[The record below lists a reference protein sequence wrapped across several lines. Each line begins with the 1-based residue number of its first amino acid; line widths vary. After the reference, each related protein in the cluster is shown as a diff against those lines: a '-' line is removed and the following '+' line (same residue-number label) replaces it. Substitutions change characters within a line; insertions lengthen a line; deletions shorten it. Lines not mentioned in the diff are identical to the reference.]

1 MDRISNLPEQEAAP
15 ISEHARRI
23 SYFMLVRLV
32 MLTGLTALAGLVTYT
47 RGEDFHDRHVTVLW
61 VVVGIGFALTIVF
74 ARWLPRVRD
83 LGRFAALQT
92 TSDLVMAAFAVYISC
107 GIDSGLVT
115 LYLIAVLGAAIMGGS
130 RLTWT
135 SAAAATLLYAGSAT
149 LEITGALVPMTID
162 RYVPLS
168 PRALGFNMLRT
179 VGGIAGVTVLSSYL
193 NRLLTSSVS
202 ALGTLRLLN
211 ENIVRSISSGLL
223 TVDMRGR
230 VLYFNPM
237 ARRILDLQDDD
248 IGRPLDALLP
258 GCEIDDDQGVDA
270 RQELVVDT
278 HIGRQVR
285 VGLSIAPLTD
295 ATDIRLGHV
304 VNFQDLTR
312 LHELS
317 QQVRRNDRLA
327 ALGGLAASVAHEI
340 RNPLAAIS
348 GSAELLSSA
357 ELGAEDTKL
366 LGIIRRESG
375 RLSALITDLLS
386 FTRPRP
392 PQRQRTRV
400 PQTARE
406 AAEAFRADPSSEG
419 IAIETRG
426 EDGPETN
433 AYVDPS
439 QLAQVLWN
447 LLRNAGQALEGRG
460 SILLETRAEDA
471 VVRVDLVD
479 DGPGIA
485 PDNLERVF
493 DPFFT
498 TKETGTGFGL
508 AIVHR
513 IVEENWGSISCE
525 SSPEGTRFTLRLP
538 RFERERAED
547 SGVLE
552 LSDSIGGRRFRR

>member
-1 MDRISNLPEQEAAP
+1 
-15 ISEHARRI
+15 
-23 SYFMLVRLV
+23 MLVRLV
-32 MLTGLTALAGLVTYT
+32 MLTGLTALASLVTYT
-47 RGEDFHDRHVTVLW
+47 RGDDFRTLHVTSLW

-74 ARWLPRVRD
+74 ARLLPRARD

-92 TSDLVMAAFAVYISC
+92 ATDLLMAAVAVYLSG

-115 LYLIAVLGAAIMGGS
+115 LYLIAVLGAAIMGGP

-135 SAAAATLLYAGSAT
+135 AAATATLLYAGSAT
-149 LEITGALVPMTID
+149 LEITGLLVPMTID
-162 RYVPLS
+162 DYVPLG
-168 PRALGFNMLRT
+168 PRSLGFNMLRT

-193 NRLLTSSVS
+193 NRQLTTSVS

-223 TVDMRGR
+223 TVDMRGH

-237 ARRILDLQDDD
+237 ARRILDLEEDD
-248 IGRPLDALLP
+248 IGTPLERLLP
-258 GCEIDDDQGVDA
+258 GCELDAAQGVDA
-270 RQELVVDT
+270 RQELVVHT
-278 HIGRQVR
+278 RSGRQVR
-285 VGLSIAPLTD
+285 VGLSLAPLTD
-295 ATDIRLGHV
+295 ASDVRLGHV

-348 GSAELLSSA
+348 GSAELLATA
-357 ELGAEDTKL
+357 ELVAEDEKL

-392 PQRQRTRV
+392 PQRRRTRV
-400 PQTARE
+400 AQVARE
-406 AAEAFRADPSSEG
+406 AAEAFRTDPASEG
-419 IAIETRG
+419 ITLRTEDDG
-426 EDGPETN
+426 EDTH
-433 AYVDPS
+433 AYVDPA

-447 LLRNAGQALEGRG
+447 LLRNAGQAIEAEGT
-460 SILLETRAEDA
+460 LALETKMEHD
-471 VVRVDLVD
+471 VVRIDVVD
-479 DGPGIA
+479 DGPGI
-485 PDNLERVF
+485 PPENLERVF

-498 TKETGTGFGL
+498 TKESGTGFGL

-513 IVEENWGSISCE
+513 IVEENGGTIDCE
-525 SSPEGTRFTLRLP
+525 SSPAGTRFTLRLP
-538 RFERERAED
+538 RFVHEQPDD

-552 LSDSIGGRRFRR
+552 LSDSISSGERVRT

>member
-1 MDRISNLPEQEAAP
+1 
-15 ISEHARRI
+15 
-23 SYFMLVRLV
+23 MLVRLV
-32 MLTGLTALAGLVTYT
+32 MLTGLTALASLVTYT
-47 RGEDFHDRHVTVLW
+47 RGEDFRTSHITLLW

-74 ARWLPRVRD
+74 ARLLPRARD
-83 LGRFAALQT
+83 LARFAGVQT
-92 TSDLVMAAFAVYISC
+92 TTDLGMAALAVHLS
-107 GIDSGLVT
+107 GGMDSGLVT
-115 LYLIAVLGAAIMGGS
+115 LYLIAVLGAAIMGGA

-135 SAAAATLLYAGSAT
+135 AAATATLLFAGSAT
-149 LEITGALVPMTID
+149 LEITGVLEPMTID
-162 RYVPLS
+162 GYVSLS
-168 PRALGFNMLRT
+168 PRALGFSMLRT

-193 NRLLTSSVS
+193 NRQLTTSVS

-223 TVDMRGR
+223 TVDMHGR

-237 ARRILDLQDDD
+237 ARRILDLEDGD
-248 IGRPLDALLP
+248 IGQALEQLLP
-258 GCEIDDDQGVDA
+258 GCALDGAQGVDA

-278 HIGRQVR
+278 KAGRQVR
-285 VGLSIAPLTD
+285 VGLSLAPLTD
-295 ATDIRLGHV
+295 ADEIRLGHV

-317 QQVRRNDRLA
+317 QQVRRNDRLT

-348 GSAELLSSA
+348 GSAELLATA
-357 ELGAEDTKL
+357 ELSGEDTKL

-400 PQTARE
+400 AQTARE
-406 AAEAFRADPSSEG
+406 AAEAFRADPSSVG
-419 IAIETRG
+419 IELDLRVNDSDDT
-426 EDGPETN
+426 D

-447 LLRNAGQALEGRG
+447 LLRNAGQALGGSG
-460 SILLETRAEDA
+460 SIALEAQVEDDA
-471 VVRVDLVD
+471 VRIDVVD
-479 DGPGIA
+479 DGPGIPA
-485 PDNLERVF
+485 ENLEKIF

-498 TKETGTGFGL
+498 TKESGTGFGL
-508 AIVHR
+508 AIVNR
-513 IVEENWGSISCE
+513 IVEENGGTIICE
-525 SSPEGTRFTLRLP
+525 SSREGTRFTLRLP
-538 RFERERAED
+538 PFNLRSQPDD
-547 SGVLE
+547 SGILE
-552 LSDSIGGRRFRR
+552 LSAESGSMDPLGR